1 MIPHL
6 EERAAALAPLGW
18 TGRDAEWLAFVC
30 LHSGVFLRSQY
41 LTFTGE
47 TYPNEAARF
56 VRRCGNAAIEESWTG
71 GGART
76 RLCRIVSR
84 PVYRA
89 LGAEHI
95 RHRRSASSAVL
106 LRRLLSLDYVI
117 EHPAEPWLVTEDE
130 KVVALTAAGVPEA
143 ALPRRVYEG
152 AAHGQGQ
159 TRYFVHKLPLAL
171 TATGATFVYVQPQRE
186 LRHAA
191 VHAWGESH
199 AALWAALRARGRS
212 VAVVVVGRDPERL
225 VGAQKVLNGWAAR
238 PPAAAPPVED
248 VTAELTEL
256 RAAVAAVDEAAL
268 RRAGGVSAALARLV
282 VLEKQQEA
290 QSAAA
295 AVAPRIT
302 SGQTWR
308 SVRVVG

>member
-6 EERAAALAPLGW
+6 EERAAALAGLGW

-41 LTFTGE
+41 LRFTGE
-47 TYPNEAARF
+47 THPNEAARF

-130 KVVALTAAGVPEA
+130 KVTALTAAGVPEA
-143 ALPRRVYEG
+143 ALPRRVY
-152 AAHGQGQ
+152 HGQNHGDGQ
-159 TRYFVHKLPLAL
+159 KRYFVHKLPVAL
-171 TATGATFVYVQPQRE
+171 DAAGASFVFVQPPGDVSQD
-186 LRHAA
+186 A
-191 VHAWGESH
+191 VRTWGDSH
-199 AALWAALRARGRS
+199 AALWAAVRAGGRS
-212 VAVVVVGRDPERL
+212 VSVVVVGQDPERL
-225 VGAQKVLNGWAAR
+225 AAAQTVVNGWAATR
-238 PPAAAPPVED
+238 PSAPLARED

-268 RRAGGVSAALARLV
+268 RRAGGVTAALARLV
-282 VLEKQQEA
+282 ALEKLQEA

-295 AVAPRIT
+295 GVAPQIT
-302 SGQTWR
+302 RGQTWR

>member
-47 TYPNEAARF
+47 THPNEAARF

-143 ALPRRVYEG
+143 ALPRSD
-152 AAHGQGQ
+152 
-159 TRYFVHKLPLAL
+159 
-171 TATGATFVYVQPQRE
+171 
-186 LRHAA
+186 
-191 VHAWGESH
+191 WDS
-199 AALWAALRARGRS
+199 
-212 VAVVVVGRDPERL
+212 
-225 VGAQKVLNGWAAR
+225 
-238 PPAAAPPVED
+238 
-248 VTAELTEL
+248 
-256 RAAVAAVDEAAL
+256 
-268 RRAGGVSAALARLV
+268 
-282 VLEKQQEA
+282 
-290 QSAAA
+290 
-295 AVAPRIT
+295 
-302 SGQTWR
+302 
-308 SVRVVG
+308 